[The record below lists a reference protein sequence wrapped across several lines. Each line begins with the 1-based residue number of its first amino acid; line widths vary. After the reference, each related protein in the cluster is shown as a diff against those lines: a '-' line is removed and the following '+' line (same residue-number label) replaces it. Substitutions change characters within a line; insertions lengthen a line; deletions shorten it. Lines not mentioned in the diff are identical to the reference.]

1 MTRKTKRIVTIVSAL
16 TLLFLSVGLVAFA
29 IRDNLVFFLTPTDVM
44 AGKAKG
50 AGKLRIGGMVENGT
64 FKRHEDGLTVSFEVT
79 DFSHSIPVS
88 YKGLL
93 PNLFKEGQGVIAE
106 GSFDAEGK
114 FRANTILAKHDEKY
128 VPKEIRDTMAKKDAM
143 EAGKAQAEPKS
154 Y

>member
-1 MTRKTKRIVTIVSAL
+1 MTRKTKRIVTIAGAL
-16 TLLFLSVGLVAFA
+16 CLLFVSVGLIAFA
-29 IRDNLVFFLTPTDVM
+29 FRDNLVFFLTPTDVA

-50 AGKLRIGGMVENGT
+50 ATKLRIGGMVENGT
-64 FKRHEDGLTVSFEVT
+64 FKREEDGLTVTFTVT

-106 GSFDAEGK
+106 GSFDKDGK

-128 VPKEIRDTMAKKDAM
+128 VPKEIRGTMEKAAM
-143 EAGKAQAEPKS
+143 RSKERSVKE
-154 Y
+154 

>member
-1 MTRKTKRIVTIVSAL
+1 MNRKTKRIVTIFGAL
-16 TLLFLSVGLVAFA
+16 CLLGAAVGLVAFA
-29 IRDNLVFFLTPTDVM
+29 FRDNLVFFLTPSDVI

-50 AGKLRIGGMVENGT
+50 AKKLRIGGMVENGT

-106 GSFDAEGK
+106 GKFDEQGQ

-128 VPKEIRDTMAKKDAM
+128 VPKEIRDTMKK
-143 EAGKAQAEPKS
+143 KAEREGQAQ
-154 Y
+154 